1 LILFVACGLATFPL
15 GRGETVREQID
26 RLISEMVSAGVF
38 FQDAV
43 SEFEKRYIR
52 KVLEASG
59 GNQSRAANALGIHR
73 NTLGRK
79 LEQYHLISM
88 NGSRSRA
95 TAKSSL
101 RKNSHK

>member
-1 LILFVACGLATFPL
+1 M
-15 GRGETVREQID
+15 REQID
-26 RLISEMVSAGVF
+26 RLISEMVSTGVF

-59 GNQSRAANALGIHR
+59 GNQSQAAKALGIHR

-79 LEQYHLISM
+79 MEEYRLVS
-88 NGSRSRA
+88 NGGVRPRA
-95 TAKSSL
+95 TVKSSTN
-101 RKNSHK
+101 RNRHK

>member
-1 LILFVACGLATFPL
+1 MK
-15 GRGETVREQID
+15 EQID

-43 SEFEKRYIR
+43 SEFEKKFIR

-59 GNQSRAANALGIHR
+59 GNQSLAAKALGIHR

-79 LEQYHLISM
+79 MEEYHLASR
-88 NGSRSRA
+88 NGSVRSGKPAPQKR
-95 TAKSSL
+95 SG
-101 RKNSHK
+101 RK

>member
-1 LILFVACGLATFPL
+1 M
-15 GRGETVREQID
+15 REQID
-26 RLISEMVSAGVF
+26 RLIAEMVSTGVF

-59 GNQSRAANALGIHR
+59 GNQSRAAKALGIHR

-79 LEQYHLISM
+79 MEEYHLVS
-88 NGSRSRA
+88 NGRVRSR
-95 TAKSSL
+95 TTFKSSAS
-101 RKNSHK
+101 RNRHK